1 MSGIISLALFGALV
15 CAIAYVAI
23 EAARRLTDFGD
34 DE

>member
-1 MSGIISLALFGALV
+1 MSILVLCLFGALV

-23 EAARRLTDFGD
+23 EAARSLTDFGD